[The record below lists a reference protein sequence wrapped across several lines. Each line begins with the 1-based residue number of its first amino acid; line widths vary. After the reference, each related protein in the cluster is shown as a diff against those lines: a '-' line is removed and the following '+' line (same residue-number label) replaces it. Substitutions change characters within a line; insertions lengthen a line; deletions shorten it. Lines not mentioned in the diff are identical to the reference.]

1 MVARYPTHK
10 LFTSQTGPRPREVVV
25 KLPARPVPVEQA
37 GDADDDT
44 PIMAGNVQVL
54 CSLPPSRLGGEHQL
68 NFHGR
73 VTKPSV
79 KNFQIVNS
87 ADRQQV
93 SRVRSYGSILPHA
106 CIVGPTRVDAVWPA

>member
-1 MVARYPTHK
+1 M
-10 LFTSQTGPRPREVVV
+10 
-25 KLPARPVPVEQA
+25 KLPARPIPVAQA
-37 GDADDDT
+37 GDADDDS
-44 PIMAGNVQVL
+44 PIMAGSAQVL

-93 SRVRSYGSILPHA
+93 RRVHDKGYPYVLL
-106 CIVGPTRVDAVWPA
+106 